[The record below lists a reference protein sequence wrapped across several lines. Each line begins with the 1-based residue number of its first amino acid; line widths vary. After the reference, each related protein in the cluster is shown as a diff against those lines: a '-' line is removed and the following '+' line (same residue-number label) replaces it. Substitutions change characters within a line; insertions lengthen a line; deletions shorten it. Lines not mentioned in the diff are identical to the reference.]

1 MEEKRFKVEN
11 FFRSLSGFRNISGIS
26 SGLPYSP
33 VNGEIF
39 RLKKGFTL
47 IEILVVIAMIG
58 ILATASM
65 MLINPSVQLQKS
77 RDSKRKSDI
86 KIIQSALELYRSEQG
101 TYPASTNN
109 SVVTC
114 AQSFTL
120 NGLCDS
126 TDTVYLQTVPMDP
139 KTQTN
144 YFYCSSTDTGGCSYA
159 PSGGYALYA
168 CLENSND
175 SDRLMTGAVNPPIP
189 NSGTVPCTSGAYY
202 GVVNP

>member
-1 MEEKRFKVEN
+1 MEEKKVKVEN
-11 FFRSLSGFRNISGIS
+11 FFRALPGFRNVSRISTKLS
-26 SGLPYSP
+26 YSP
-33 VNGEIF
+33 VNNEVF

-47 IEILVVIAMIG
+47 VEILVVIAMIG

-65 MLINPSVQLQKS
+65 MLINPSFQLQKS
-77 RDSKRKSDI
+77 RDSKRKADI

-101 TYPASTNN
+101 SYPASNNN

-144 YFYCSSTDTGGCSYA
+144 YFYCSSTDTVPCSYA

-168 CLENSND
+168 CLENEND
-175 SDRLMTGAVNPPIP
+175 KDRLMTGAINPPIP
-189 NSGTVPCTSGAYY
+189 NSQTVTCASGVYY